1 MKEFT
6 CIVCPR
12 GCHLTVDDN
21 NKVSGNFCIRG
32 EKYALSEITNPTRM
46 ITTIVRV
53 KNRKD
58 TMVSV
63 KTSEAVSKKLIFDIL
78 KELENISVNAPC
90 HIGDVLIHN
99 ILDSGADII
108 ITKEIE

>member
-1 MKEFT
+1 MREFT

-12 GCHLTVDDN
+12 GCHLIVDDN
-21 NKVSGNFCIRG
+21 NKVTGNFCIRG

-53 KNRKD
+53 KNRED
-58 TMVSV
+58 LMVSV
-63 KTSEAVSKKLIFDIL
+63 KTSQAVSKKLIFEIL
-78 KELENISVNAPC
+78 KELESFSVDAPC
-90 HIGDVLIHN
+90 HIGEVLVHN
-99 ILDSGADII
+99 ILNSGADII